1 MKFCTQ
7 CGGKLRAVSST
18 HFVCSDC
25 SRDLFSNPKGAV
37 AILLISPH
45 GELILARRA
54 RDPEK
59 GKLDP
64 IGGFLDVGE
73 CFEEALYR
81 ELEEES
87 GLGMDDIEAV
97 RYLGSAHDYYH
108 WQGVDEPVI
117 SAYFTAVLKPGRELK
132 AADDVASYEFLQ
144 VGSIDQDQLAW
155 PGLQKMLA
163 KFTSD
168 DQ

>member
-7 CGGKLRAVSST
+7 CGGKVHPVSHS
-18 HFVCSDC
+18 HFTCSDC
-25 SRDLFSNPKGAV
+25 SRDLFLNPKGAV
-37 AILLISPH
+37 AILLMSPD
-45 GELILARRA
+45 GKLILARRA
-54 RDPEK
+54 REPEK

-87 GLGMDDIEAV
+87 GLTADDIEAV
-97 RYLGSAHDYYH
+97 TYIGSAHDYYL

-117 SAYFTAVLKPGRELK
+117 SAYFTAVLKPGRNLK

-144 VGSIDQDQLAW
+144 LESIDENQLAW
-155 PGLQKMLA
+155 PGLQKMLNN
-163 KFTSD
+163 F
-168 DQ
+168 